1 MANPKY
7 DSISKVLKAEF
18 DKIESAKVKALNN
31 FMLTHPS
38 SLANLFLPE
47 AFPIDHN
54 MKTYLILD
62 TTLYAKYPDNFYV
75 NNLHSQILSAR
86 KTLIGSL
93 APDFTL
99 PDTSGNNVTLSSL
112 KGKIVLIDFWASWC
126 QPCMH
131 EMPNVIKLYT
141 DFHSKGLEI
150 IGVSLD
156 KSRPA
161 WTNAIKTKN
170 LNWIQVSD
178 VKFWQSL
185 VVPLYNVS
193 AIPYT
198 VLIDKDGKIIEKNLR
213 GEDLYNKVK
222 EILK

>member
-1 MANPKY
+1 
-7 DSISKVLKAEF
+7 
-18 DKIESAKVKALNN
+18 
-31 FMLTHPS
+31 
-38 SLANLFLPE
+38 
-47 AFPIDHN
+47 
-54 MKTYLILD
+54 
-62 TTLYAKYPDNFYV
+62 
-75 NNLHSQILSAR
+75 
-86 KTLIGSL
+86 
-93 APDFTL
+93 
-99 PDTSGNNVTLSSL
+99 
-112 KGKIVLIDFWASWC
+112 
-126 QPCMH
+126 
-131 EMPNVIKLYT
+131 VIKLYT